1 MSSNKKSSRNTLLM
15 SVVMS
20 SPGPLIVGLGLMAGK
35 SSTQLADFVRR
46 TSELLGIIM
55 AYVIYRIT
63 TKGGKEDP
71 AKKAKLEKFSN
82 IFVGAMMCL
91 GGAIMLV
98 LAFVSENEE
107 KGNVI
112 PGLAVAVM
120 GVIANTAFFV
130 KYTRLNKAEP
140 NPIIAV
146 QARLYRAKSLVDFCV
161 TVALLSVAIAPDS
174 PVSYYLDMAGS
185 AIVALYLLWCGIR
198 TVYEKIKK

>member
-1 MSSNKKSSRNTLLM
+1 MDNKKSGSKTLLM

-46 TSELLGIIM
+46 SAELAGIIM

-63 TKGGKEDP
+63 VKDGKCDEE
-71 AKKAKLEKFSN
+71 KKIRLEKISN

-98 LAFVSENEE
+98 LAFVAGESE

-120 GVIANTAFFV
+120 GVIANTAFWI

-140 NPIIAV
+140 NDIIKV
-146 QARLYRAKSLVDFCV
+146 QARLYRAKSMVDICV
-161 TVALLSVAIAPDS
+161 TVALLSVAIAPES
-174 PVSYYLDMAGS
+174 QVSYYLDMVSS
-185 AIVALYLLWCGIR
+185 AIVAVYLIWCGIR
-198 TVYEKIKK
+198 TVYEKI